1 MTTRPAPPSAKKSKR
16 SSRHPLLWTILLA
29 CAVTFFGWSK
39 IRSRY
44 EQWNAVGNVRRAGE
58 SLAQGNLARAV
69 LDAKLAL
76 DVNPMDPQATLIMAR
91 VLESAGS
98 PALAAQWRSRLDT
111 LTPGDPE
118 NIVAWASDAM
128 KGGDPAAAERILA
141 MLKPEPSDNATYHAT
156 AAAVA
161 AGKKDNASAERH
173 WTEALR
179 IAPHEDDYRLKLA
192 LVRLASKTADGRAD
206 ALKMLRELIPSPTAG
221 ADALRALLA
230 DATDNADFAR
240 ASEYSDALT
249 AHAGS
254 TFSDKLTRLG
264 LLRQMKSRAAT
275 GYLMDL
281 QNAALRN
288 PADLYLLF
296 MWMNQHG
303 LTLMVLEWSRT
314 LPPDALADPSVCVA
328 VADACVR
335 NSDWKRLQEY
345 VSGRAWP
352 DLDFMRR
359 GFLAYAL
366 ERRGET
372 QRAEQ
377 EWRDGVSDARSRG
390 DINLRLEKMV
400 RLAIGWGWEQR
411 AQEVMWSMVGSP
423 TCPRWMLD
431 ALWQIA
437 IENSHTAQ
445 LQKLAAILAKADSK
459 SVICRNNY
467 AFYSLLVHSEDGDP
481 HREAERLFHENPRDT
496 SVIITR
502 SLSLFQQG
510 KSQEA
515 LALTASLPAA
525 ELRKPRIALY
535 HGIFLTLEGDA
546 AAAAGFIA
554 LAQSGK
560 IFPEEKAMLE
570 RTKVAVVNAAE
581 EAEIAEAA
589 KKAREAKAAMDLEK
603 EKAVETARAARAAQ
617 AAKEAR
623 DAEAGKTPKTPK

>member
-1 MTTRPAPPSAKKSKR
+1 M
-16 SSRHPLLWTILLA
+16 
-29 CAVTFFGWSK
+29 TFFGWSK

-44 EQWNAVGNVRRAGE
+44 EQWLVGGKVRRAEE
-58 SLAQGNLARAV
+58 SLAHGDLGRAV
-69 LDAKLAL
+69 VDAKSALDA
-76 DVNPMDPQATLIMAR
+76 NPVDPQATLIMAR

-111 LTPGDPE
+111 LRPGDPE
-118 NIVAWASDAM
+118 NLIAWASDAM
-128 KGGDPAAAERILA
+128 KGGDPVAAERILA
-141 MLKPEPSDNATYHAT
+141 TLKPEPLDNATYHAT

-161 AGKKDNASAERH
+161 AGKKDSAAAERH
-173 WTEALR
+173 WAEAFR
-179 IAPHEDDYRLKLA
+179 IAPHEDHYRLKLA

-206 ALKMLRELIPSPTAG
+206 AWKTLTELSPTPSAG

-230 DATDNADFAR
+230 DATDHADFAR

-249 AHAGS
+249 AHPGS
-254 TFSDKLTRLG
+254 NFSDKLTRLG

-281 QNAALRN
+281 QNAALGN

-314 LPPDALADPSVCVA
+314 LPPDAVSDPSVCVA
-328 VADACVR
+328 VAEACVR

-345 VSGRAWP
+345 VNGRPWP

-366 ERRGET
+366 DRLGEAE
-372 QRAEQ
+372 RAEQ
-377 EWRDGVSDARSRG
+377 EWRDGLADARSRG

-411 AQEVMWSMVGSP
+411 AQEVMWSMAGSP

-431 ALWQIA
+431 ALWLIA

-459 SVICRNNY
+459 SVLHRNNY
-467 AFYSLLVHSEDGDP
+467 AFYSLLVRSDDGDP
-481 HREAERLFHENPRDT
+481 HREAERLFNENPRDT

-502 SLSLFQQG
+502 SLSLLQQG
-510 KSQEA
+510 KSPEA
-515 LALTASLPAA
+515 LALTASLPPE

-535 HGIFLTLEGDA
+535 HGIFLTLEGGGA
-546 AAAAGFIA
+546 AAAEFIA

-570 RTKVAVVNAAE
+570 RAKIAVVKAAEKDGIAATARNMRIAKAMQDAAE
-581 EAEIAEAA
+581 EAGIAEAA
-589 KKAREAKAAMDLEK
+589 RKAREAKATMDLEK
-603 EKAVETARAARAAQ
+603 EKAVEAARAARAAK
-617 AAKEAR
+617 AAQE
-623 DAEAGKTPKTPK
+623 AEAGKNPATPK